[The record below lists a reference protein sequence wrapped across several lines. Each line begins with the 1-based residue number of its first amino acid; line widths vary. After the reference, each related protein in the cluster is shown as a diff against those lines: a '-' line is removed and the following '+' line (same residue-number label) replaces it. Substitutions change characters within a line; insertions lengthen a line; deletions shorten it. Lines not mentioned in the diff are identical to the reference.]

1 MQAPEDPWGNVIAQ
15 QAFILDEL
23 DNITL
28 VTTTD
33 AEGQIHRTRYSFDNP
48 LDPAQLT
55 GLVHYPAG
63 RSALPPVSFTY
74 DDNGNMTCDE
84 VGRTLTYDGLNR
96 LREVVDGQ
104 ASHLYHYD
112 AQDKLTGTS
121 GPA

>member
-15 QAFILDEL
+15 QAFMLDEL
-23 DNITL
+23 DNITM

-33 AEGQIHRTRYSFDNP
+33 AEGQIHRTLYNFENP

-55 GLVHYPAG
+55 GLAHYPAD
-63 RSALPPVSFTY
+63 RSVLPPVSFTY
-74 DDNGNMTCDE
+74 DANGNMTCDE
-84 VGRTLTYDGLNR
+84 AGRTLTYDGLNR

-104 ASHLYHYD
+104 ASHQYHYD
-112 AQDKLTGTS
+112 AQDVLTGTS